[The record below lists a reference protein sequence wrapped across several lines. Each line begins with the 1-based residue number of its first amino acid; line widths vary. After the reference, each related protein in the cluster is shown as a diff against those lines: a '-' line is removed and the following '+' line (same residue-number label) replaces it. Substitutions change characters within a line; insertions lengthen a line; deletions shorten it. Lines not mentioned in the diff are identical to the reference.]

1 MWRYSTIIE
10 SSNVK
15 NIHKRG
21 ENVEKIRILRESK
34 GITQQAMAAE
44 LNVDRSTV
52 AKWELAGTY
61 PRPKF
66 LPMIARLLGC
76 TIDALYDEKEV
87 V

>member
-1 MWRYSTIIE
+1 MEST
-10 SSNVK
+10 NVK
-15 NIHKRG
+15 NIHKGG

-34 GITQQAMAAE
+34 DITQQAMAQM

-66 LPMIARLLGC
+66 FPMIARLLGC
-76 TIDALYDEKEV
+76 TIDELYDEKEV